1 MTAVLTVPA
10 WIWAATIGALVLILG
25 TELVI
30 GIRHGAREVRLR
42 SAAIY
47 TVAVAGLAVLFGL
60 GVAWL
65 GHPAAASQFYAGW
78 LTEYSL
84 SLDNLFIFV
93 LLIGRS
99 AVPRE
104 LHSRVLLLG
113 VVMAL
118 LLRGAFIAAG
128 ASAISRFSWVLYL
141 FGALLLVTAVRLVTS
156 RHQHQQD
163 EPARPG
169 LLMRGLARVVPVS
182 RERDDGRLV
191 VRSGGRLL
199 ATPLLFLILAI
210 AATDL
215 VFALDS
221 IPAVFG
227 LTRDPYLIFTANAFA
242 LLGLRQLYFLLGGLL
257 GRLRHLSIGL
267 AVILGFIGLKLIAEA
282 LAGSGVHE
290 LGPVPVPHV
299 STAVSLA
306 VIGGVLAT
314 VTVTSLLADRRSRQL
329 AAGPS
334 EPAAG
339 QPAATASAAG
349 PTDGATRP
357 GAGAPGPTD
366 GARGPTDGARA
377 RTDGAARPETGR
389 NPAATSRPQQAA
401 DHRQP
406 GPPPAGRQR
415 APADGRPGRAGREA
429 PGAAAS
435 RRDCLVSERSLHE
448 GRVR

>member
-1 MTAVLTVPA
+1 MAGTLAVPA
-10 WIWAATIGALVLILG
+10 WVWAATIGALVLILG
-25 TELVI
+25 TELVV
-30 GIRHGAREVRLR
+30 GIRHGARAVRMR
-42 SAAIY
+42 SAATY

-141 FGALLLVTAVRLVTS
+141 FGALLLVTAARLVAG
-156 RHQHQQD
+156 RHEQD
-163 EPARPG
+163 KPAGPG
-169 LLMRGLARVVPVS
+169 LLMRWLARVIPVS
-182 RERDDGRLV
+182 RERDDGRLL
-191 VRSGGRLL
+191 VRAGGRLF

-267 AVILGFIGLKLIAEA
+267 AVILGFIGVKLIAEA
-282 LAGSGVHE
+282 LAGSGVHD
-290 LGPVPVPHV
+290 LGPVPVPHI

-306 VIGGVLAT
+306 VIGGVLAV
-314 VTVTSLLADRRSRQL
+314 VTVTSLLADRRSRQR
-329 AAGPS
+329 AAGS
-334 EPAAG
+334 GEPAAG
-339 QPAATASAAG
+339 
-349 PTDGATRP
+349 
-357 GAGAPGPTD
+357 
-366 GARGPTDGARA
+366 
-377 RTDGAARPETGR
+377 AARPDPDHR
-389 NPAATSRPQQAA
+389 PAAVSRAQRAA
-401 DHRQP
+401 DHRRP
-406 GPPPAGRQR
+406 DPRPADHRP
-415 APADGRPGRAGREA
+415 APADRGPGTAREEA
-429 PGAAAS
+429 PGAATS
-435 RRDCLVSERSLHE
+435 RRGRLPGERSLHE

>member
-1 MTAVLTVPA
+1 M
-10 WIWAATIGALVLILG
+10 LILG

-30 GIRHGAREVRLR
+30 GIRHGARQVRLR
-42 SAAIY
+42 SAALY

-128 ASAISRFSWVLYL
+128 ASAINRFSWVLYL
-141 FGALLLVTAVRLVTS
+141 FGALLLITAVRLVAS
-156 RHQHQQD
+156 RHQQAEQ
-163 EPARPG
+163 PSPG
-169 LLMRGLARVVPVS
+169 LMARGLSRIVPVS
-182 RERDDGRLV
+182 NECDGGRLFS
-191 VRSGGRLL
+191 RAGGRLL

-227 LTRDPYLIFTANAFA
+227 LTRDPYLVFTANAFA

-267 AVILGFIGLKLIAEA
+267 AIILGFIGVKLIAEA
-282 LAGSGVHE
+282 LAASGVHH
-290 LGPVPVPHV
+290 LGPVAVPHI
-299 STAVSLA
+299 STELSLA
-306 VIGGVLAT
+306 VIGGVLAI
-314 VTVTSLLADRRSRQL
+314 VTATSLLAERRSGRPVTAAAPPDAEDQPASGGRPDQPASGGRPDQPAAWGRPDQL
-329 AAGPS
+329 AAGRL
-334 EPAAG
+334 PAAG
-339 QPAATASAAG
+339 PPRRADRSPQRPA
-349 PTDGATRP
+349 
-357 GAGAPGPTD
+357 
-366 GARGPTDGARA
+366 
-377 RTDGAARPETGR
+377 
-389 NPAATSRPQQAA
+389 
-401 DHRQP
+401 
-406 GPPPAGRQR
+406 
-415 APADGRPGRAGREA
+415 
-429 PGAAAS
+429 
-435 RRDCLVSERSLHE
+435 E
-448 GRVR
+448 G